1 MCCPSAK
8 GTAANKWAVLVEKR
22 CGKVLLF
29 GESHM
34 AERIL
39 NDAKASYQAWS
50 VDQLAKSEFFHQKLH
65 EWKLIEVAHLIE
77 QVKGEMFP
85 WNLADLGIA
94 QPAWDKVV
102 HRGIKPVIIFAHPD
116 LLCQIPRSVGYYRML
131 AMVSQ
136 KSMNRVRLPVT
147 RFEENDIL
155 PDREKAEA
163 IAFHLNQIISN
174 LVQADDMV
182 DAREFD
188 LWRGMAAGSQ
198 AQGSWQNAKGSLAE
212 LEIKRVLR
220 QYLRDRGFVV
230 EENITRLLL
239 RDGREVIFADEPD
252 IAVYV
257 GNEIQVAVEV
267 KGGIDTAAILE
278 RVGASIKSLQRAKEE
293 NPHSVTILLIQGV
306 SLTQQAMVDL
316 EMSRIVVNHWYTIEE
331 FLGDMT
337 KQGEVLR
344 LLGV

>member
-1 MCCPSAK
+1 
-8 GTAANKWAVLVEKR
+8 
-22 CGKVLLF
+22 
-29 GESHM
+29 M
-34 AERIL
+34 AERTF
-39 NDAKASYQAWS
+39 NDAKASYRAWS
-50 VDQLAKSEFFHQKLH
+50 VDQLTKSEFFHQKLH
-65 EWKLIEVAHLIE
+65 EWKLIEVSHMIE
-77 QVKGEMFP
+77 QVKGEIFS
-85 WNLADLGIA
+85 WDLLKLGIT

-102 HRGIKPVIIFAHPD
+102 HRGIKPVIVFAHPD
-116 LLCQIPRSVGYYRML
+116 LLCQIPRSMGYYRML

-136 KSMNRVRLPVT
+136 KSMNRIRLSVT

-155 PDREKAEA
+155 PEREKAAA
-163 IAFHLNQIISN
+163 IAFHLNQIISS

-198 AQGSWQNAKGSLAE
+198 AQGSWQNAKGNLAE

-220 QYLRDRGFVV
+220 QYLRDNGHVV
-230 EENITRLLL
+230 QEGITRLHL

-252 IAVYV
+252 IAIYLRA
-257 GNEIQVAVEV
+257 EIQVAVEV

-293 NPHSVTILLIQGV
+293 NPQSVTILLIQSV
-306 SLTQQAMVDL
+306 SLTQQAVVDL
-316 EMSRIVVNHWYTIEE
+316 EMSRTVVNHWYTIEE
-331 FLGDMT
+331 FLGDIT